1 MIMDAENNMPR
12 EGKTKNLVAY
22 EKLRQAII
30 KGSLQPGQK
39 LVMASLAREFKI
51 SETPIRE
58 AIRRLESDGYV
69 TFTPHSGAVVTKIN
83 DQELSEVYLIRI
95 SLEGLATR
103 LAVPFIHPIDI
114 AWLKKKNLEMKAAVK
129 SARYEKLARLNKEF
143 HLRIYRAAPFPRLYK
158 MIADLWDA
166 FERWPSI
173 FSFVPERAETAIRE
187 HEQIIEALET
197 ADVDKADALMKEQ
210 KKKSLE
216 ALQSYMIRLN
226 TGSPEMLEEIW
237 QKQADR

>member
-1 MIMDAENNMPR
+1 MPA
-12 EGKTKNLVAY
+12 EGKTKNLVVY

-30 KGSLQPGQK
+30 KGTLKPGQK
-39 LVMASLAREFKI
+39 LVMASLARDFKI

-69 TFTPHSGAVVTKIN
+69 TFTPHAGAVVTKIN
-83 DQELSEVYLIRI
+83 DQELSEIYLIRI

-103 LAVPFIHPIDI
+103 LAVPFISPNDI
-114 AWLKKKNLEMKAAVK
+114 IWLKKKNQEMKTAIERG
-129 SARYEKLARLNKEF
+129 RYEKLARLNKAF
-143 HLRIYRAAPFPRLYK
+143 HLRIYRAAPFSRLYK

-173 FSFVPERAETAIRE
+173 FSFVPTRAETAIRE
-187 HEQIIEALET
+187 HEQIIEALQT
-197 ADVDKADALMKEQ
+197 ADIDKADTLMKEQ

-216 ALQSYMIRLN
+216 ALQSYMVQLN

-237 QKQADR
+237 QKQAER